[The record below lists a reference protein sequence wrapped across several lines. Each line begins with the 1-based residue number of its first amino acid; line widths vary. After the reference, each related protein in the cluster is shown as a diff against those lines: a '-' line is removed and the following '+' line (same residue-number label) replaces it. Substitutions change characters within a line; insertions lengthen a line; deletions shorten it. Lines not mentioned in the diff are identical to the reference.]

1 MNSQNIDADF
11 SDITRKTGKKDFL
24 QESNKK
30 NTNHPNIVKIKKK
43 KKDKAPIFHF
53 QLCSCKVDNRIRKL
67 DS

>member
-1 MNSQNIDADF
+1 MNSQNIDADV

-43 KKDKAPIFHF
+43 KMIKHQSFIFN
-53 QLCSCKVDNRIRKL
+53 SVPVKL
-67 DS
+67 IIE

>member
-1 MNSQNIDADF
+1 MNSQNIDADV

-43 KKDKAPIFHF
+43 KKIKHQSFIF
-53 QLCSCKVDNRIRKL
+53 SCVPVKL
-67 DS
+67 IIE

>member
-1 MNSQNIDADF
+1 MNSQNIDADV

-43 KKDKAPIFHF
+43 KKMIKHQSFIFN
-53 QLCSCKVDNRIRKL
+53 SVPVKL
-67 DS
+67 IIE